1 MTRIKKARTPGRIGA
16 RKENRETAEQ
26 GRERKRKA
34 RRKGLTPGSRHNVGS
49 DNQGG
54 KASKAPKDP
63 RLGSRKPVALV
74 QEDATRDTVAAAK
87 AVAPVK
93 VRKLTPEQELDALEN
108 DERLNTL
115 LDKVEAGDKL
125 SKDDKV
131 WLDRTLARHQQLLEQ
146 LGLLDDEDEDDAE
159 PGDDLWDR
167 FMDAELD
174 PAQYR
179 DEEDKS

>member
-26 GRERKRKA
+26 SRERKRKA
-34 RRKGLTPGSRHNVGS
+34 KRKGLAPGSRHNVE
-49 DNQGG
+49 GG
-54 KASKAPKDP
+54 KQSGHNQKSAQDP

-74 QEDATRDTVAAAK
+74 QEDNQQQQA
-87 AVAPVK
+87 AVARAKPVA
-93 VRKLTPEQELDALEN
+93 RPELSPEQELEQLEN

-115 LDKVEAGDKL
+115 LDRVEEGDKL
-125 SKDDKV
+125 SKEDKS

-146 LGLLDDEDEDDAE
+146 LGLLDEEEEDDGE

-179 DEEDKS
+179 KEEDKS

>member
-34 RRKGLTPGSRHNVGS
+34 KRKGLNPGSRHNVGG
-49 DNQGG
+49 DNKGG
-54 KASKAPKDP
+54 GVQKAPKDP

-74 QEDATRDTVAAAK
+74 QEDAARDTVAAVRARPSVK
-87 AVAPVK
+87 AN
-93 VRKLTPEQELDALEN
+93 KLTPEQELEALEN

-115 LDKVEAGDKL
+115 LDRVEEGDKL
-125 SKDDKV
+125 GKEDKA

-146 LGLLDDEDEDDAE
+146 LGLLDEEEDDE
-159 PGDDLWDR
+159 SQDGDDLWDR

-179 DEEDKS
+179 EEEDKS

>member
-1 MTRIKKARTPGRIGA
+1 MTRIKKTRNPGRIGA

-34 RRKGLTPGSRHNVGS
+34 RRKGLAPGSRHN
-49 DNQGG
+49 QGG
-54 KASKAPKDP
+54 EGGGGATRVERDP

-74 QEDATRDTVAAAK
+74 PGEDKA
-87 AVAPVK
+87 AVAR
-93 VRKLTPEQELDALEN
+93 VRVAKPEALTPEQELERLEN

-115 LDKVEAGDKL
+115 LDRVEAGDKL
-125 SKDDKV
+125 DREDAA

-146 LGLLDDEDEDDAE
+146 LGLLDDEADAA
-159 PGDDLWDR
+159 PADGDDLWSR

-174 PAQYR
+174 PAQYQ
-179 DEEDKS
+179 DKEDKS

>member
-26 GRERKRKA
+26 SRERKRKA
-34 RRKGLTPGSRHNVGS
+34 NRKGLAPGSRHNVEGGT
-49 DNQGG
+49 QGG
-54 KASKAPKDP
+54 KTQKAPQDP

-74 QEDATRDTVAAAK
+74 QEDNTREQAVVARAR
-87 AVAPVK
+87 PVPK
-93 VRKLTPEQELDALEN
+93 PQLTPEQELEALEN
-108 DERLNTL
+108 NERLNTL
-115 LDKVEAGDKL
+115 LDRVEDGDKL
-125 SKDDKV
+125 SKEDKV

-146 LGLLDDEDEDDAE
+146 LGLLDEDEEEGDGE
-159 PGDDLWDR
+159 PGDDLWER

-179 DEEDKS
+179 EEEDKS